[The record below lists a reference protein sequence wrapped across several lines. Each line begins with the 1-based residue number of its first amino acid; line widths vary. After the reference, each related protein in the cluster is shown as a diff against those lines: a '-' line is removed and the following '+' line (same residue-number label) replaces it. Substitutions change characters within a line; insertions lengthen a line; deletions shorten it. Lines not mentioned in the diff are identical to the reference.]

1 MPNTS
6 VTADFGVGCCF
17 LVKRNLLMQDLEGD
31 LAWFWD
37 TLSSFTLVC
46 GFRRLCLVKDDL
58 KCTTDFA
65 C

>member
-31 LAWFWD
+31 LAWLRD

-46 GFRRLCLVKDDL
+46 GSLPLVSGKDDL
-58 KCTTDFA
+58 KCTTNFA
-65 C
+65 G